1 MSGLYLDMISGIS
14 GDMTMAALLQIEDK
28 SVELSE
34 IFSNIFGIAVNI
46 GLNKKYVN
54 GIKAYQ
60 LKLNFS
66 KERLP
71 RRNFKTIRE
80 IIEDYSFDEKVK
92 SDALR
97 IFTLIAEAESKIHGV
112 DIDDIHFHE
121 VGAMDSIIDIVGVA
135 YLINSINPGFIFS
148 SPAKFGCGTIKS
160 AHGMIPVPA
169 PATIEILKDFP
180 FERLN
185 INTELTT
192 PTGAAIIKHYVS
204 EVTYNFSGVVEDI
217 YYSTG
222 TKQLISGSK
231 LTKKA
236 NQLTFEEPVVI
247 SPTYPNLLRVIK
259 YKDDN
264 SKKKLVM
271 IETNIDDMSSEHLGH
286 TFDIL
291 FDKGALDIFFTPIF
305 MKKNRPS
312 YKLSVI
318 AEESHK
324 DLLIQTI
331 LRHTTTGGV
340 RFYNIGRY
348 ELDKSFTE
356 VEYLGCRFKIKILTG
371 YGVKKYSPEWEDIRR
386 YSEFLKIPTNQLY
399 YEVMKIVDI

>member
-1 MSGLYLDMISGIS
+1 MSGLYFDMISGIS
-14 GDMTMAALLQIEDK
+14 GDMTMAALLQVVDK

-34 IFSNIFGIAVNI
+34 IFSSIFGISVEI
-46 GLNKKYVN
+46 GLNEKNVN

-60 LKLNFS
+60 LKLNVN

-71 RRNFKTIRE
+71 NRDFKTIRK
-80 IIEDYSFDEKVK
+80 ILEDSPLDEKVK
-92 SDALR
+92 SDALG
-97 IFTLIAEAESKIHGV
+97 IFRLIAEAESKIHGV
-112 DIDDIHFHE
+112 RVDDIHFHE
-121 VGAMDSIIDIVGVA
+121 VGAVDSIIDIVGVA
-135 YLINSINPGFIFS
+135 YLINCITPCYIFS
-148 SPAKFGCGTIKS
+148 SPAKFGYGTVKS
-160 AHGMIPVPA
+160 AHGIIPVPA
-169 PATIEILKDFP
+169 PATLEILKDFP

-222 TKQLISGSK
+222 TKQLISGGSS
-231 LTKKA
+231 TKKA
-236 NQLTFEEPVVI
+236 DKLTFDESMVI
-247 SPTYPNLLRVIK
+247 SPIYPNLLRVIK
-259 YKDDN
+259 YKDHN
-264 SKKKLVM
+264 SKMKLVM

-324 DLLIQTI
+324 DILIQTI

-340 RFYNIGRY
+340 RFYGIGRY

-356 VEYLGCRFKIKILTG
+356 VEYFGCRFRVKILTG
-371 YGVKKYSPEWEDIRR
+371 DGIKKYSPEWEDIRR
-386 YSEFLKIPTNQLY
+386 HSEFLKIPTNQLY
-399 YEVMKIVDI
+399 YEVMKLVNI

>member
-1 MSGLYLDMISGIS
+1 MSGLYFDMISGIS
-14 GDMTMAALLQIEDK
+14 GDMTMAALLQVVDK

-34 IFSNIFGIAVNI
+34 IFSSIFGISVEI
-46 GLNKKYVN
+46 GLNEKNVN

-60 LKLNFS
+60 LKLNVN

-71 RRNFKTIRE
+71 NRDFKTIRK
-80 IIEDYSFDEKVK
+80 ILEDSPLDEKVK
-92 SDALR
+92 SDALG
-97 IFTLIAEAESKIHGV
+97 IFRLIAEAESKIHGV
-112 DIDDIHFHE
+112 RVDDIHFHE
-121 VGAMDSIIDIVGVA
+121 VGAVDSIIDIVGVA
-135 YLINSINPGFIFS
+135 YLINCITPCYIFS
-148 SPAKFGCGTIKS
+148 SPAKFGYGTVKS
-160 AHGMIPVPA
+160 AHGIIPVPA
-169 PATIEILKDFP
+169 PATLEILKDFP

-222 TKQLISGSK
+222 TKQLISGGSS
-231 LTKKA
+231 TKKA
-236 NQLTFEEPVVI
+236 DKLTFDEPVVI
-247 SPTYPNLLRVIK
+247 SPIYPNLLRVIK

-264 SKKKLVM
+264 SKRKLVM

-324 DLLIQTI
+324 DILIQTI

-340 RFYNIGRY
+340 RFYSIGRY

-356 VEYLGCRFKIKILTG
+356 VEYLGCRFRVKILTG
-371 YGVKKYSPEWEDIRR
+371 DEIKKYSPEWEDIRR
-386 YSEFLKIPTNQLY
+386 HSEFLKIPTNQLY
-399 YEVMKIVDI
+399 YEVMKLVNI